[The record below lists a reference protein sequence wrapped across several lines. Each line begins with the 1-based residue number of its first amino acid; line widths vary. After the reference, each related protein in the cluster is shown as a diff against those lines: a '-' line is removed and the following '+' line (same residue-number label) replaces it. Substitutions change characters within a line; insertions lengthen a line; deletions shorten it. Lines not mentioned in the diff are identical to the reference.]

1 MSTVVVRKKDGSLVE
16 FTHEKKLSFMI
27 SRRDVNVV
35 SIWVQGEPGGNVAEV
50 EGVEAWVKGVLA
62 QAVPDKFT
70 GYYVKNGVFYTSAYT
85 GYVVDRTARFR
96 IYPESAVSG
105 WDDNMRSHQDWVKL
119 GFRPVEKIDLRQ

>member
-1 MSTVVVRKKDGSLVE
+1 VRKTDGSLVE
-16 FTHEKKLSFMI
+16 VSHEDKLSFSVNRQTGI
-27 SRRDVNVV
+27 VDV
-35 SIWVQGEPGGNVAEV
+35 WVYKQFDHIANI